1 MMNCFCANH
10 PSVKAETAI
19 TLKDKPCAYAGA
31 AGGECYEMLFLCLPC
46 TIEYRAANATQ
57 YKSKREAWENDLNM
71 ERDSQRARYGTSD
84 WDDNIN
90 RDLQKGRT
98 WK

>member
-1 MMNCFCANH
+1 MNCFCANH

-71 ERDSQRARYGTSD
+71 ERDSQRARYGYSD
-84 WDDNIN
+84 WDSADEYS
-90 RDLQKGRT
+90 RSLERRYK
-98 WK
+98 